1 MRSWCSGCITDA
13 YDNDGGDG
21 GDDDDDDGDGSVC
34 VLLIVDC

>member
-13 YDNDGGDG
+13 YDNDGGD
-21 GDDDDDDGDGSVC
+21 DDDGDGSVC